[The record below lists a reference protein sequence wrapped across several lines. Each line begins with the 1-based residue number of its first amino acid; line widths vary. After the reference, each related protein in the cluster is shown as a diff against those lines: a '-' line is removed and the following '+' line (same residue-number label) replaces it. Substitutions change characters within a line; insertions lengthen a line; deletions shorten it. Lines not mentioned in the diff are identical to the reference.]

1 MVNNILRTAA
11 VLSILTISVFSLC
24 AQEQEQKSPEEIAI
38 EMALKYEKDLGLAP
52 HQAFFVDSIL
62 QHDMRA
68 MHDEVMSM
76 RNSGTQEFTVYKQIR
91 EKWTS
96 QIDSSFKK
104 VLTEEQWI
112 SYLKM
117 NGKYKKEK
125 GVKKQRRPR
134 R

>member
-1 MVNNILRTAA
+1 MANNISRTVTA
-11 VLSILTISVFSLC
+11 LFILTISALSLS
-24 AQEQEQKSPEEIAI
+24 AQEQEQKSPEEVAI
-38 EMALKYEKDLGLAP
+38 EMATKYEKDLKLAP

-76 RNSGTQEFTVYKQIR
+76 RNSGTQEYTVYKQIR

-125 GVKKQRRPR
+125 GAKKQRRPR
-134 R
+134 G